1 MAEVQFA
8 YRFFVGHNDA
18 VDMMELEKEAAL
30 YNDVEIL
37 NFVDNYQT
45 LPEKACPWM
54 AKMFPN
60 MSLLPNKSGLRLSVM
75 HYMLSAHDST
85 VAHRRACIA
94 ARSASG
100 PSSGRWTRAIC
111 GLSTCAGWT
120 TICT

>member
-45 LPEKACPWM
+45 LPEKACPLDGR
-54 AKMFPN
+54 N
-60 MSLLPNKSGLRLSVM
+60 VSQ
-75 HYMLSAHDST
+75 YDTSAQ
-85 VAHRRACIA
+85 
-94 ARSASG
+94 
-100 PSSGRWTRAIC
+100 
-111 GLSTCAGWT
+111 
-120 TICT
+120 